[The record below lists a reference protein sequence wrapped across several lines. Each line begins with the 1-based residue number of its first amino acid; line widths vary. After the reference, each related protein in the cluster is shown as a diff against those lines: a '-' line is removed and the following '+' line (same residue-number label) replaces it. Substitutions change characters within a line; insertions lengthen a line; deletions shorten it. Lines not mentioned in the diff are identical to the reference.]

1 MPPKEFS
8 QRLGK
13 SVKDPQR
20 QDREKVIKTYQ
31 VKIEPNAHMT
41 KVIEDLL
48 NYRRYCWNQALA
60 TWNNMYD
67 ESSILDDKTL
77 RPNERKVRKELVA
90 NKQDWQ
96 YQRSARVLQQT
107 TISLEKAWKNFWNP
121 SMPNHGKP
129 RFKSKRNYKQ
139 AFSTDRARV
148 ASGKLV
154 LDKPRGIS
162 RPVWYG
168 IRLREAP
175 RFEGELKLCTITKKS
190 DGYYASLVFDTTHNE
205 IVPNTGETV
214 GIDVNVKRFNYNDG
228 QAISIYPKKLERYY
242 GRIAH
247 YQRMLARKRLENP
260 RNFKTKRYTKV
271 KTKLRRDY
279 QKVNNLQ
286 KDILN
291 QFTCYI
297 ISTYSEIHI
306 EDLNVHGMM
315 MSKKMGKNL
324 HRSLFGQL
332 RETLTYKCKWNN
344 RKLVLVDRLYPSTQI
359 CSVCGYRKTKEG
371 YGGKQTLSGDSIHH
385 NHQKYYCYNCGAI
398 LDRDE
403 NAVENI
409 KNYTE

>member
-1 MPPKEFS
+1 M
-8 QRLGK
+8 
-13 SVKDPQR
+13 
-20 QDREKVIKTYQ
+20 IKTHQ
-31 VKIEPNAHMT
+31 VKINPNAHMT
-41 KVIEDLL
+41 RVIEDLF

-67 ESSILDDKTL
+67 ESIILDDKGL
-77 RPNERKVRKELVA
+77 RPDNRKVKNELVSD
-90 NKQDWQ
+90 KQDWQ
-96 YQRSARVLQQT
+96 YYRSARVLQQT
-107 TISLEKAWKNFWNP
+107 VNSLEKSWKGFWTP
-121 SMPNHGKP
+121 SMPNHGSPK
-129 RFKSKRNYKQ
+129 FKSKKNYKPN
-139 AFSTDRARV
+139 FSTDRARLV
-148 ASGKLV
+148 NGRLV
-154 LDKPRGIS
+154 LDKPLEIS
-162 RPVWYG
+162 KSVWYG
-168 IRLREAP
+168 IRLRESP
-175 RFEGELKLCTITKKS
+175 RFEGKLKLCTIIKKS

-205 IVPNTGETV
+205 IVPKTSEIV

-228 QAISIYPKKLERYY
+228 QQIDIYPKKLEHYY
-242 GRIAH
+242 QRITH

-286 KDILN
+286 MDIL
-291 QFTCYI
+291 QKFTTKLITDYG
-297 ISTYSEIHI
+297 EIHI

-324 HRSLFGQL
+324 HRSLFGNL
-332 RETLTYKCKWNN
+332 RDTLTYKCKWNN

-359 CSVCGYRKTKEG
+359 CSECGYRKTKEG

-409 KNYTE
+409 KNYVA